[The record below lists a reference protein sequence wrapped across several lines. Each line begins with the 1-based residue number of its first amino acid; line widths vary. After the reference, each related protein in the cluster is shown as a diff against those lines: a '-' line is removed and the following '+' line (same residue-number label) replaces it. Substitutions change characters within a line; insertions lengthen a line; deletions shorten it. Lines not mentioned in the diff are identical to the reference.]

1 MVITN
6 QGDLKFPPRSY
17 QSFGDSNLNP
27 ECLRHQRSEIQRP
40 DLGASTN
47 LGDSPSMDYLSAD
60 GLRPLQLVKPDYR
73 STILD
78 DWTWESFSIGVGAG
92 AIHIILADLNHN
104 NKKLMICFE
113 VFFYFML
120 PSSHTPTPKAGV
132 NSYLKLDNSTKE
144 QPFASG
150 RSDTDLLQAGWSGA
164 EPFVGS
170 TVTLCYSS
178 GRASPRCKDYVLAPH
193 CLMWFKIPHFLE
205 ELQPNF
211 YLLPIPIL
219 LTGVMAVHLLDT
231 MPVESTQSLHVLLTG
246 YLFGGFGAALA
257 IFYLFTYFLRM
268 ILHGH
273 GNGDQTAGSILVA
286 GMLGK
291 DVLTFL
297 LSPPRLNPSRISTTQ
312 FGRTLGFSAH
322 AMIGLGKNSRIIFAD
337 SKNIKLNDTLGE
349 VWYGS
354 GLLTGLFLL
363 GLSFAVLFMA
373 VSNSWWKAAR
383 NPRPNLTLWVT
394 STTCCSW
401 AITSACSS
409 LYETFESTWLR
420 VLQITFVTGGI
431 AFYLAILPLMII
443 RYFKRIGRTQTV
455 SRIFP
460 PTRFAQ
466 HSPDLT
472 HNSGPPPFMNHHF
485 NFTQRNQPSSHL
497 ESRSSISKNSQS
509 RNSIISQ
516 ETLVKI

>member
-113 VFFYFML
+113 VFFYFTNVISFLCNMGIML
-120 PSSHTPTPKAGV
+120 MQYIREPRRLIS
-132 NSYLKLDNSTKE
+132 
-144 QPFASG
+144 PFESADKSPFLLLIPINLATICIGSFRYGLASG
-150 RSDTDLLQAGWSGA
+150 WLEWSGA
-164 EPFVGS
+164 ICWFH
-170 TVTLCYSS
+170 CYIVLLFS
-178 GRASPRCKDYVLAPH
+178 VLAPH

-286 GMLGK
+286 GMLG
-291 DVLTFL
+291 
-297 LSPPRLNPSRISTTQ
+297 
-312 FGRTLGFSAH
+312 FSAH

-373 VSNSWWKAAR
+373 VSNSWWKAV
-383 NPRPNLTLWVT
+383 PRVAVGQSLALAALFTKL
-394 STTCCSW
+394 
-401 AITSACSS
+401 SS
-409 LYETFESTWLR
+409 QHGSG

>member
-113 VFFYFML
+113 VFFYFTNVISFLCNMGIML
-120 PSSHTPTPKAGV
+120 MQYIREPRRLIS
-132 NSYLKLDNSTKE
+132 
-144 QPFASG
+144 PFESADKSPFLLLIPINLATICIGSFRYGLASG
-150 RSDTDLLQAGWSGA
+150 WLEWSGA
-164 EPFVGS
+164 ICWFH
-170 TVTLCYSS
+170 CYIVLLFS
-178 GRASPRCKDYVLAPH
+178 VLAPH
-193 CLMWFKIPHFLE
+193 
-205 ELQPNF
+205 
-211 YLLPIPIL
+211 
-219 LTGVMAVHLLDT
+219 
-231 MPVESTQSLHVLLTG
+231 S
-246 YLFGGFGAALA
+246 ALA

-286 GMLGK
+286 GM
-291 DVLTFL
+291 
-297 LSPPRLNPSRISTTQ
+297 
-312 FGRTLGFSAH
+312 LGFSAH